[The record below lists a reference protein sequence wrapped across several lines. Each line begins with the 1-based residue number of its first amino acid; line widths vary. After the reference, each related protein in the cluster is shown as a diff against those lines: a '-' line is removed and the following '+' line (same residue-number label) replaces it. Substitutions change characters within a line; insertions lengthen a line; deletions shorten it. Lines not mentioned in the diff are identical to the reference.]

1 MVCTERETLLPEG
14 TERLSTENGTLLHGG
29 RDSLVTEKGNAS
41 ARRSE
46 FVLRAEERAISRHLP
61 LSAAAHDSWESVR
74 HLTEAETKCI
84 ITPIMKKTESSAVKR
99 LLIVESPAKA
109 KTIGKYLGGGYI
121 VKSSVG
127 HVRDLPKTS
136 GAIQITPS
144 GENQWHFVPRYVVS
158 EGKEKV
164 VSELK
169 AAVKSADEVYLA
181 SDPDREGEAIAWHLR
196 ELLKPTA
203 ADKPF
208 KRVTY
213 NEITRPAVL
222 KAVAEPRDID
232 MNRVDA
238 QQARR
243 ILDRLVGY
251 KVSPLLWK
259 YIQCANNRSLSAGRV
274 QSVALRLLVE
284 RQREIEAFK
293 PETYYLLGVE
303 ALKRDAAKTKF
314 TAKLARLDGEK
325 PSIREKQ
332 IADNV
337 LLDLAGARLEVVD
350 LKAQPKVRH
359 ALPPFTTS
367 TLQQAASSVLGFS
380 PGKTMK
386 LAQSLYEHGVITYM
400 RTDSVN
406 ISELARAAAKDFVVS
421 HYGEAFYPERPN
433 IFKSKADAQGAHEAI
448 RPTDV
453 TLEPSAAKLEAAEL
467 KLYDLIWRRFLASQ
481 MADAKTTLRT
491 VSLTARKPALAHSYV
506 FTASATTVDFEGFLH
521 VMKLSLRKKK
531 ADGEDDDDTDE
542 VATLPELSVG
552 EELDAA
558 RWLSDEKQTKGPS
571 HYSEASL
578 IKALEENG
586 VGRPS
591 TYAQTVETLKAREYA
606 KSEKKKLIPL
616 ERGILVCDWLVKKLE
631 PLFNVG
637 YTAKMET
644 ELDRVEEQGEPM
656 DEMLSAF
663 YAKFIQELAACADP
677 APDRAKFDVVFA
689 LLNEVKEWK
698 PPKKV
703 GKRVYDDKAFVDSVR
718 EQAADSTRPLSAR
731 QLEYLV
737 RMVLAYADQIPE
749 AEKTLRDS
757 GLVGNSVARGD
768 KADPEI
774 VKYCFEVMDRIG
786 GMEKNPFLKSL
797 REQVE
802 HGRGLSP
809 KQLTI
814 LARAVGENAGVLE
827 DAAAVRERLSEFA
840 PGGFEE
846 RPRDPT
852 VPQILEML
860 REVKE
865 WRKPMKKGRK
875 TYDDKAFVDSL
886 AEQFS
891 RRHSLSPRQA
901 MALKRVAVAYRAQ
914 IPNYDARAKELG
926 LVAIPSSDEKNAEVI
941 GRDTDAQS

>member
-1 MVCTERETLLPEG
+1 M
-14 TERLSTENGTLLHGG
+14 
-29 RDSLVTEKGNAS
+29 
-41 ARRSE
+41 
-46 FVLRAEERAISRHLP
+46 
-61 LSAAAHDSWESVR
+61 
-74 HLTEAETKCI
+74 
-84 ITPIMKKTESSAVKR
+84 
-99 LLIVESPAKA
+99 ESPAKA
-109 KTIGKYLGGGYI
+109 KTIGKYLGNGYI

-136 GAIQITPS
+136 EAIQIVPTS
-144 GENQWHFVPRYVVS
+144 EDHWHFVPKYVVS
-158 EGKEKV
+158 EGKAKV

-169 AAVKSADEVYLA
+169 AAVKDADEVYLA

-196 ELLKPTA
+196 ELLEPTSA
-203 ADKPF
+203 GKPF
-208 KRVTY
+208 RRVTY
-213 NEITRPAVL
+213 NEITKSAVL

-259 YIQCANNRSLSAGRV
+259 SIRCANTRSLSAGRV

-303 ALKRDAAKTKF
+303 ARKRTAEKATF
-314 TAKLARLDGEK
+314 TAKLARFDGEK
-325 PSIREKQ
+325 PNIREKQ
-332 IADNV
+332 VADNV
-337 LLDLAGARLEVVD
+337 LLDLADAVLEVTD
-350 LKAQPKVRH
+350 IKQQPKIRH

-400 RTDSVN
+400 RTDSVFV
-406 ISELARAAAKDFVVS
+406 SDLARAAAKEFVLS
-421 HYGEAFYPERPN
+421 HYGEAFYPETPN
-433 IFKSKADAQGAHEAI
+433 SFKSKANAQEAHEAI
-448 RPTDV
+448 RPTNV
-453 TLEPSAAKLEAAEL
+453 GLEPAAAKLEAAEL

-481 MADAKTTLRT
+481 MADAKTTLKT
-491 VSLTARKPALAHSYV
+491 ASLAARKPALAHTYV
-506 FTASATTVDFEGFLH
+506 FTASATTVDFEGFLR
-521 VMKLSLRKKK
+521 VMRLSLRKKR
-531 ADGEDDDDTDE
+531 ADGEDDEDTDE
-542 VATLPELSVG
+542 VAALPALAVG

-558 RWLSDEKQTKGPS
+558 RWLADEKQTKGPA

-578 IKALEENG
+578 IKTLEENG

-591 TYAQTVETLKAREYA
+591 TYAQTIETLKTRDYA
-606 KSEKKKLIPL
+606 KSVKKKLIPL

-637 YTAKMET
+637 YTAKMEA

-656 DEMLSAF
+656 DEMLSSF
-663 YAKFIQELAACADP
+663 YAKFKQELAACADP
-677 APDRAKFDVVFA
+677 APDRSKFDAVFA
-689 LLNEVKEWK
+689 MLDEIKNWK

-703 GKRVYDDKAFVDSVR
+703 GRRVYDDKAFVESVR
-718 EQAADSTRPLSAR
+718 EQAQNVAQPLSAR
-731 QLEYLV
+731 QLECLV
-737 RMVLAYADQIPE
+737 RMALAYADQISDVE
-749 AEKTLRDS
+749 RRLKES
-757 GLVGNSVARGD
+757 NLVGNAVARGER
-768 KADPEI
+768 ADPEL
-774 VKYCFEVMDRIG
+774 VKYCFDVMDRIG
-786 GMEKNPFLKSL
+786 GMMKNPFLKSL
-797 REQVE
+797 REQVD

-827 DAAAVRERLSEFA
+827 DCAAVREKLSEFA
-840 PGGFEE
+840 PGGFDD
-846 RPRDPT
+846 RPTDPT
-852 VPQILEML
+852 IPKILEL
-860 REVKE
+860 LQRVKVWRE
-865 WRKPMKKGRK
+865 PMKKGRK
-875 TYDDKAFVDSL
+875 LYDDKSFVESL

-891 RRHSLSPRQA
+891 RRHSLSPRQV

-914 IPNYDARAKELG
+914 IPDYETRAVELG
-926 LVAIPSSDEKNAEVI
+926 LRKTSTPDEEKADADD
-941 GRDTDAQS
+941 RDSNPQS